1 MRNPVRDR
9 SRNLNREVWESS
21 PFYGGVDVKYERI
34 QHFLTLTIETVVIFG
49 YGGLIVHYLATL
61 LASKRMNPSEKL
73 SAELAPDFVPLL
85 NEIVSF
91 PAVAECGATPEPT
104 EEQRLTSSLQVQ
116 AEFASNIQL
125 DTDTLNLPFIQVD
138 SLTLRQCRTV
148 IRALN
153 STLPRSEHIRIKLN
167 KKDVPADSLKFQI
180 KKHFEHR
187 PQQVVSLIEQIL
199 RVS

>member
-1 MRNPVRDR
+1 M
-9 SRNLNREVWESS
+9 
-21 PFYGGVDVKYERI
+21 YEHI

-49 YGGLIVHYLATL
+49 YGALIVHYIATL

-73 SAELAPDFVPLL
+73 SAKLAPDFVPLL
-85 NEIVSF
+85 NEIASF
-91 PAVAECGATPEPT
+91 PAVAESPATQEPT
-104 EEQRLTSSLQVQ
+104 EKQRLTSSLQVK
-116 AEFASNIQL
+116 AEFASNIEL
-125 DTDTLNLPFIQVD
+125 DTETLNLPFIQVD

-148 IRALN
+148 IRAFN
-153 STLPRSEHIRIKLN
+153 STLPQSEHIRLKLN

-199 RVS
+199 KAS

>member
-1 MRNPVRDR
+1 M
-9 SRNLNREVWESS
+9 
-21 PFYGGVDVKYERI
+21 YEHI

-49 YGGLIVHYLATL
+49 YGGLIVHYIATL

-73 SAELAPDFVPLL
+73 SAELVPDFVPLL
-85 NEIVSF
+85 NEIASF
-91 PAVAECGATPEPT
+91 PAVAEECTVTQELT
-104 EEQRLTSSLQVQ
+104 EEQRLTSSLQVK

-125 DTDTLNLPFIQVD
+125 DDTDTLNLPFIQVD

-153 STLPRSEHIRIKLN
+153 STLPRSEHIRLKLN

-187 PQQVVSLIEQIL
+187 PQQVVSLIEQTL
-199 RVS
+199 RAS